1 MKTNFRFNVVI
12 LLIGVISCT
21 QSNDKELRK
30 NFSNPPLNYRMNQNV
45 HGIPLDESGQ
55 DSLIKAYFDNGYG
68 GFTIN
73 VPFEHYLEDTA
84 MKATLRFCEKARNA
98 GMELWL
104 YDENG
109 YPSGN
114 AGDLVIRENP
124 EWEVMGLFFRRYPGK
139 SGAFTFQ
146 ATSRK
151 IRISGCISCF
161 REGGGL

>member
-1 MKTNFRFNVVI
+1 
-12 LLIGVISCT
+12 
-21 QSNDKELRK
+21 
-30 NFSNPPLNYRMNQNV
+30 MNQNV
-45 HGIPLDESGQ
+45 HGIPLDETGQ
-55 DSLIKAYFDNGYG
+55 DSLIKAYLDNGYG

-73 VPFEHYLEDTA
+73 VPFEHYLEDAA

-124 EWEVMGLFFRRYPGK
+124 EWEVMGLFFDDTLVNQGLLHFRLPPGK
-139 SGAFTFQ
+139 LALVAGFPVSGKVVDYG
-146 ATSRK
+146 RK
-151 IRISGCISCF
+151 TDI
-161 REGGGL
+161 